1 MGATTE
7 DRYFAL
13 IEGSKRFVR
22 TGCGVLRCGGVLRH
36 AAKTMQHAA
45 INPQV
50 TISHPPSGRLPLL
63 SARPAVTFQAA
74 ASPPLC
80 RYQVILLDDRGT

>member
-45 INPQV
+45 MHRTSPQQV
-50 TISHPPSGRLPLL
+50 RCERTHWIPSQNIS
-63 SARPAVTFQAA
+63 
-74 ASPPLC
+74 
-80 RYQVILLDDRGT
+80 IL